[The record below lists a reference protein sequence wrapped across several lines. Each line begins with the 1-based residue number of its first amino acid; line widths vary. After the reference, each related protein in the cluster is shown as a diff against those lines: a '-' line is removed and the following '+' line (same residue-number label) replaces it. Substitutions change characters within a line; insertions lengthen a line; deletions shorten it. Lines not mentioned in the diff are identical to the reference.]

1 MVNNLNLKTEHL
13 EGLTMILHKRI
24 VNSLLLLLVGLGV
37 FIAGCSLDVTDPNSA
52 SEESVLTTPQGITA
66 LAVGLQQAYATNVFH
81 RQVFTTA
88 VTAREMAVN
97 NTFANLVEL
106 ELGGTDLSGDNEGL
120 IGWWSNAYKVIGM
133 AEDLIE
139 NTPNVQMDPG
149 TKSGIVA
156 LAKLIKA
163 MTLGG
168 LATGWEKLPITTS
181 TDGKAPFVSRTEAL
195 QEAIRLLDEALDEI
209 TNTPPSAEF
218 DSKILN
224 KGLDLKN
231 TINAYRARFKLF
243 VGDYAGAI
251 AAADAVDLTATSMFV
266 YDDLNQNPFW
276 NNTLVTP
283 NYAPRDF
290 FGVTYPDADTLDG
303 RLSFFMSKA
312 DKQSNPHGYPIDDWN
327 SPFFASATASVPVYV
342 PGEMHLIKAEAYLNQ
357 GNISQAID
365 EINAVRTKTA
375 AEDPLGIGAG
385 LAPYAGAATAE
396 AVREELVRQRAA
408 ELFGQGLRLE
418 DARRLGLPG
427 PDPTDPY
434 KRNRNFYPYPSNE
447 RQNNPNTPPDPAI

>member
-1 MVNNLNLKTEHL
+1 MVNNLNTKTEYL
-13 EGLTMILHKRI
+13 EGLTMILHKKI
-24 VNSLLLLLVGLGV
+24 IHSSFLFLLTLGLLMV
-37 FIAGCSLDVTDPNSA
+37 GCSLDVTDPNSA

-88 VTAREMAVN
+88 VTAIEMAVN

-149 TKSGIVA
+149 TKSGIIA

-168 LATGWEKLPITTS
+168 LATGWEKLPITTQ
-181 TDGKAPFVSRTEAL
+181 TDGKAPFATREEAL
-195 QEAIRLLDEALDEI
+195 QTAVQLLEEALDEI
-209 TNTPPSAEF
+209 TNTPPSSEF
-218 DSKILN
+218 NSKILN
-224 KGLDLKN
+224 QGLDLEN
-231 TINAYRARFKLF
+231 TIKAYTARFKLF
-243 VGDYAGAI
+243 LGDNSGAI
-251 AAADAVDLTATSMFV
+251 AAASSVDLTVASTFV

-290 FGVTYPDADTLDG
+290 FGVTYPDADTVDA
-303 RLSFFMSKA
+303 RIDFFMA
-312 DKQSNPHGYPIDDWN
+312 RANKQSNPHGYPIDDWN
-327 SPFFASATASVPVYV
+327 SPFYASPTAAVPVYV
-342 PGEMHLIKAEAYLNQ
+342 PGEMHLILAEAYLNQ
-357 GNISQAID
+357 GDITRAINH
-365 EINAVRTKTA
+365 INAVRTKQPA
-375 AEDPLGIGAG
+375 DDPLGIGAG
-385 LAPYAGAATAE
+385 LAPYAGAATAD
-396 AVREELVRQRAA
+396 AVKEELIRQRAA